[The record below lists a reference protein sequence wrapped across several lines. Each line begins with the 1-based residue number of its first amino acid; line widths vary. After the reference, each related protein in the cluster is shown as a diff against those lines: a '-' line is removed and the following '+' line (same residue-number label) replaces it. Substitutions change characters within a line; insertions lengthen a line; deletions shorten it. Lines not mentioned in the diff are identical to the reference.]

1 MHQAS
6 LLGEAIH
13 DAKEFGWNVEGT
25 PTHDWPRLVE
35 NVQTHIKSLN
45 WGYKVALREKSVKYL
60 NELGKFV
67 GPNQLELTDKKGK
80 QRTVTARDF
89 VVAVGGRPKY
99 PDIPGAKEFGITS
112 DDIFSLPHNPG
123 SILIVGASYIALE
136 CAGFLKG
143 LGLDVTV
150 MVRSILLRGFDQ
162 DMAEKIGVVMEN
174 AGINF
179 IRPCVPT
186 KLEKLED
193 GAPGKLRMSAK
204 YSDGTDYTNDFNT
217 VIFAIGREADTA
229 ELGLSSVGVKT
240 DPSSKKIIAD
250 DSERSSA
257 SNIYAIG
264 DVLQDKPEL
273 TPVAI
278 QAGKLLARRICGAG
292 QVTTDYKLVPTTV
305 FTPVE
310 YGTCGLSEEE
320 ALERVGKDSVE
331 VYHSNFWPLEW
342 TVSHRPNN
350 VCYVKLIVDTS
361 DDERIVGFHYLGPNA
376 GEVTQAF
383 AGMMKLRATKADME
397 GLVGIHPT
405 CAEIFTTLSITKSS
419 GADAGATG
427 C

>member
-1 MHQAS
+1 
-6 LLGEAIH
+6 
-13 DAKEFGWNVEGT
+13 
-25 PTHDWPRLVE
+25 
-35 NVQTHIKSLN
+35 
-45 WGYKVALREKSVKYL
+45 
-60 NELGKFV
+60 
-67 GPNQLELTDKKGK
+67 
-80 QRTVTARDF
+80 
-89 VVAVGGRPKY
+89 
-99 PDIPGAKEFGITS
+99 
-112 DDIFSLPHNPG
+112 
-123 SILIVGASYIALE
+123 
-136 CAGFLKG
+136 
-143 LGLDVTV
+143 
-150 MVRSILLRGFDQ
+150 
-162 DMAEKIGVVMEN
+162 MAEKIGVVMEN